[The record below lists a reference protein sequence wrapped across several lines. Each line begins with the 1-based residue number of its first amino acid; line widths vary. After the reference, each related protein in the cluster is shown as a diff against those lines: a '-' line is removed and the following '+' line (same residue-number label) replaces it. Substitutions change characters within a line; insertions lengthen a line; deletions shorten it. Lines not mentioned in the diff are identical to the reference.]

1 MVWFKTEDYAAKK
14 SSGSKPRWQV
24 KRRFATQDKS
34 SDYWC
39 RNCLRPIKLENIIEV
54 EQAGIK
60 RKIVKKCS
68 ECGVQKIIPLTTKP
82 KGAL

>member
-1 MVWFKTEDYAAKK
+1 MVWLKKEDYM
-14 SSGSKPRWQV
+14 SKNTHPKNGDYMK
-24 KRRFATQDKS
+24 KRRIATQDKS

-68 ECGVQKIIPLTTKP
+68 KCGITNRQPLKSKP
-82 KGAL
+82 KGV